1 MIKKWLVL
9 ITLAMAMFIIV
20 IDTTIM
26 NVSISA
32 LVEDLNTTV
41 SGIQGAI
48 SIYALVMASFILI
61 GGKLGDI
68 LGKKRTFMI
77 GTILFGIGTFTAS
90 RSQNLGMLLIGWS
103 FIEGLGSALMLPNIQ
118 TLLRDEY
125 EGKDL
130 AFAYSIVSAIGAVG
144 AAVGP
149 IVGGYLTTFHTW
161 RWAFLLEVLVVIA
174 VLLLSTNIKAD
185 VLPAKKPKFD
195 FVGAFFSVLGLF
207 SIVLGILLG
216 QVYGFWV
223 AKQPFVIGPFEI
235 APFGLS
241 ITPFLIGFG
250 LLLIM
255 LLFRWEKRLEEAGE
269 DGLFK
274 PTLFNVPG
282 LTPGF
287 IVRSLQMAIT
297 AAFLFTFPL
306 LLQLTFE
313 FTAMETGIALL
324 PFSIALLVAAII
336 GAKLT
341 ARFIAKRIIQAGF
354 VLVILGLGI
363 VVWTVTPDVQPSDLA
378 YGVVFGLGL
387 GLIASQILNLVFSSV
402 DEKDTPETSGLNG
415 TFEQLGNSIGVA
427 LVGTIMLATLMTGLQ
442 VSIEES
448 TDIPEEDKS
457 ELIAAVESSVQL
469 VSNSQLEAGLEE
481 AGADEELQED
491 IMEIYSLNRTQAFQ
505 VGIVFLIF
513 LGLIGLISTVGLSDR
528 KLVED

>member
-1 MIKKWLVL
+1 MMKKWSVL
-9 ITLAMAMFIIV
+9 ITLSMAMFIIV

-32 LVEDLNTTV
+32 LIEDLDTTV

-68 LGKKRTFMI
+68 LGKKRTFLI

-90 RSQNLGMLLIGWS
+90 ISQGLGTLLIGWS
-103 FIEGLGSALMLPNIQ
+103 VIEGLGSALMLPNIQ

-125 EGKDL
+125 QGKDL

-161 RWAFLLEVLVVIA
+161 RWAFLLEVLVVVS
-174 VLLLSTNIKAD
+174 VLVLSRSIKAD
-185 VLPAKKPKFD
+185 LPMEGKPKFD
-195 FVGAFFSVLGLF
+195 FAGSFLSVLSLF

-216 QVYGFWV
+216 QVYGFWL

-241 ITPFLIGFG
+241 ITPVLIGLG
-250 LLLIM
+250 ILLLM
-255 LLFRWEKRLEEAGE
+255 LLFRWEKRQEETSG

-274 PTLFNVPG
+274 PSLFSIPG
-282 LTPGF
+282 LFPGF
-287 IVRSLQMAIT
+287 FVRSLQMGLT

-313 FTAMETGIALL
+313 FTAIQTGFALL
-324 PFSIALLVAAII
+324 PLSAAVLLAAIV
-336 GAKLT
+336 GARLT

-354 VLVILGLGI
+354 LLIILGLGI
-363 VVWTVTPDVQPSDLA
+363 VAATVKPDVQPSDLS
-378 YGVVFGLGL
+378 YGVVFGAGIGL
-387 GLIASQILNLVFSSV
+387 VTSQILNLIYSSV
-402 DEKDTPETSGLNG
+402 DENETPETAGITG
-415 TFEQLGNSIGVA
+415 TFEQLGNAIGVA
-427 LVGTIMLATLMTGLQ
+427 LVGTIMIGTLMGGLT
-442 VSIEES
+442 VSVEES
-448 TDIPEEDKS
+448 TAIPQQYKP
-457 ELIAAVESSVQL
+457 ELNAAVQDGVQL
-469 VSNSQLEAGLEE
+469 VSDTQIQNWLQTTD
-481 AGADEELQED
+481 ADAELKAEIMD
-491 IMEIYSLNRTQAFQ
+491 IYAADRTQAFK
-505 VGIVFLIF
+505 VGIAFLIF
-513 LGLIGLISTVGLSDR
+513 LALVGLVSTVGLSDR
-528 KLVED
+528 KLVEK